1 MPSPNCIA
9 ISGHS
14 HDGPPA
20 CFARD
25 PPRGRAARSDDAA
38 PAAVSWHGQLVLT
51 YRRDGART
59 HAHDRHDGPLRVL
72 KALYPEG
79 AGVCHHV
86 LVHPPGGMAGGD
98 TLDIDVQV
106 GPGAH
111 ALITSAGAARFY
123 RSETAA
129 QAQHARMTLAADA
142 RLEWLP
148 LETIAFPGCRAV
160 NAVQFTLEP
169 GAQCLGWDLL
179 ALGLPAAGAMFDH
192 GAITQRLHWPGV
204 WLEHGRI
211 AADDTALLDSPVGLD
226 GERALATL
234 WLASHPPW
242 PPALREA
249 LLDAAREAVQR
260 HGLDARAGATSPDQ
274 RLVLLRALAPRIEP
288 LFALCT
294 DVRAAWR
301 RVAWQLDAPPPRIWR
316 T

>member
-1 MPSPNCIA
+1 
-9 ISGHS
+9 
-14 HDGPPA
+14 
-20 CFARD
+20 
-25 PPRGRAARSDDAA
+25 
-38 PAAVSWHGQLVLT
+38 VSWHGHLALT

-79 AGVCHHV
+79 DGVCHHV

-98 TLDIDVQV
+98 ELDIAVDV
-106 GPGAH
+106 GAGAH

-123 RSETAA
+123 RSESKA
-129 QAQHARMTLAADA
+129 QAQHARLVLHADA

-148 LETIAFPGCRAV
+148 LETIAFPDCRAV
-160 NAVQFTLEP
+160 NAVQMTLKP

-179 ALGLPAAGAMFDH
+179 ALGLPAAGASFDA
-192 GAITQRLHWPGV
+192 GVMTQRLHWPGV
-204 WLEHGRI
+204 WLEQGRI
-211 AADDTALLDSPVGLD
+211 AAADTALLDSPVGLD

-234 WLASHPPW
+234 WFASHAPW
-242 PPALREA
+242 PAPQREA
-249 LLDAAREAVQR
+249 LLDAAREVVQR
-260 HGLDARAGATSPDQ
+260 HGLDVRAGATSPDE

-288 LFALCT
+288 LFALCI

-301 RVAWQLDAPPPRIWR
+301 RLGWALEAHAPRVWR